1 MAPLREC
8 DSPLETNNKRPSALM
23 TQSKPPIQ
31 TEADRQPVDTMAVD
45 RMGLFSSG
53 RLRKPMGKQNSLQ
66 QEPDPIDTA
75 SISTEVFVARQ
86 PIYDSAMAVTAYEL
100 LYRPSLQSTRADVRN
115 QSQAT
120 IEVVTNA
127 ALAIGLERLAGG
139 LPIHVNFPEELLT
152 TVPNLPLRPEL
163 AVIEVLEH
171 VPANPEVLAGIKTLR
186 ERGHK
191 IALDDY
197 LPRSSDAR
205 LLELADIVK
214 IEITEFKA
222 AELAELVKRLKDRKL
237 KLIAEQVETLEQ
249 FEQCIALGF
258 DGFQGNFLQHPQT
271 FRAKKVPSSRLSTL
285 RLVASL
291 QNEDFSL
298 DEVEGLLSQNV
309 SMSYHVLRCIN
320 SSYYNLPRKIDSIRQ
335 AIVILG
341 VESLRQLCALLC
353 LQGLDDRPPSL
364 YIQAMTRAR
373 MCEQLGRLSGA
384 RDCGPFF
391 ITGLFSLLGALV
403 GMPTQKIVE
412 ELPLSAAVTRALV
425 AGEGVLGEALQCA
438 RAYERAAWNH
448 VAFKSQP
455 PHLIRAAYV
464 DALFWAE
471 QARSLI
477 TQ

>member
-1 MAPLREC
+1 
-8 DSPLETNNKRPSALM
+8 M
-23 TQSKPPIQ
+23 TQRKPPMQ
-31 TEADRQPVDTMAVD
+31 AEVARHSVDNQVVSKIPVD

-53 RLRKPMGKQNSLQ
+53 RLRKPMGKQNNLQ
-66 QEPDPIDTA
+66 RDPEPVDPA
-75 SISTEVFVARQ
+75 STPAEVFVARQ

-100 LYRPSLQSTRADVRN
+100 LYRPSPHSTRANVTN

-120 IEVVTNA
+120 IEVISNA
-127 ALAIGLERLAGG
+127 ALEIGLDRLAGG

-152 TVPNLPLRPEL
+152 NVPDLPLRPEL

-171 VPANPEVLAGIKTLR
+171 VPAKPEVLAGIKALR

-191 IALDDY
+191 IALDDFV
-197 LPRSSDAR
+197 PRPSASQ

-214 IEITEFKA
+214 IEITDVKA
-222 AELAELVKRLKDRKL
+222 DDLARLVRSLKARKL

-249 FEQCIALGF
+249 FEHCIAIGF
-258 DGFQGNFLQHPQT
+258 DAFQGNFLQHPQT

-291 QNEDFSL
+291 QSEDFSL
-298 DEVEGLLSQNV
+298 DEVENLLSQNV

-373 MCEQLGRLSGA
+373 MCEQLGRLAGA
-384 RDCGPFF
+384 NDCGPFF

-412 ELPLSAAVTRALV
+412 ELPLSTSVTRALV

-448 VAFKSQP
+448 VVFKGQP

-471 QARSLI
+471 QARTLI
-477 TQ
+477 AA